1 MEGEELEDW
10 HLFLFLFFFVEWIE
24 VFFDL
29 QAKKRGMK
37 KRVLGNG
44 GIILSSF
51 QMLVLEG

>member
-10 HLFLFLFFFVEWIE
+10 HLFLFLFFFVEWIK

-37 KRVLGNG
+37 KIVLGNG
-44 GIILSSF
+44 GIVLSSF
-51 QMLVLEG
+51 QMLVLKG